1 MCDIYVWD
9 LDIFNLDS
17 FSSDNPDR
25 SVSMG
30 RQGCATDI
38 VEPDRASGMG
48 YSEWLREVGSNLK
61 GSGTPASL
69 HCGTWLRVHGYNYW
83 REPCKLRT

>member
-38 VEPDRASGMG
+38 VEPDRASGRDHG
-48 YSEWLREVGSNLK
+48 EWLSVR
-61 GSGTPASL
+61 
-69 HCGTWLRVHGYNYW
+69 
-83 REPCKLRT
+83 